1 MLYDFLVSEEVMEV
15 TTPLASL
22 PYKEQV
28 KKKQGEVVIRICALN
43 QCGSETLVFIYR
55 TVILIPYR

>member
-1 MLYDFLVSEEVMEV
+1 M

-28 KKKQGEVVIRICALN
+28 KKKQWEVIIRIHALN
-43 QCGSETLVFIYR
+43 QCGSETLVLIYLF
-55 TVILIPYR
+55 LIPCR